1 MLNAKDIVTVF
12 FAIFIQTV
20 LWDLFMNR
28 TTAILALLPSL
39 FGGFSVSATEL
50 TVATFNVSM
59 EAENYVSKSDVAK
72 GEALGP
78 QVLAS
83 QLKKGDH
90 PQIRNIA
97 AIIQQVQPDI
107 ILLNEF
113 DYIADPAEGVQLFID
128 NYLAKS
134 QQNGTPHWA
143 WS

>member
-1 MLNAKDIVTVF
+1 
-12 FAIFIQTV
+12 
-20 LWDLFMNR
+20 MNR

-113 DYIADPAEGVQLFID
+113 DYIADSNKGIKAFI
-128 NYLAKS
+128 
-134 QQNGTPHWA
+134 
-143 WS
+143 